1 MTYTYR
7 SPLTRRGFLG
17 ASLLSAAGV
26 AGAALAACSSS
37 DPEPADLARRV
48 APSRVVALNTGQ
60 LETLLVLGIVP
71 VGIATASSDATAAP
85 GVPDFVQE
93 EFGQSHNLD
102 GIEIVGERSDPSLE
116 KIAALEPDLIL
127 ANQRADSGLLDRLRA
142 LAPVVLSNGGSEK
155 WKEDLGIVAE
165 AVGQREAAQR
175 MLARY
180 EEDARVWAQQRGD
193 EATVSLVRSKGRQYV
208 IHGEH
213 SLAGI
218 VARDAGFTRPESQ
231 TFTDQPNKEIS
242 PENFHELEADYLFY
256 SFGGPAADVL
266 DDPLWTG
273 LDAVTQG
280 RAHEVD
286 GDPWFLNAS
295 IVSARRVLADMK
307 RAVAARQ

>member
-1 MTYTYR
+1 MTHTHR
-7 SPLTRRGFLG
+7 STLTRRGFLG
-17 ASLLSAAGV
+17 ASLLGAV
-26 AGAALAACSSS
+26 GAALAACSTGE
-37 DPEPADLARRV
+37 PEPGDDPAQRAV
-48 APSRVVALNTGQ
+48 PSRVVALNTGQ
-60 LETLLVLGIVP
+60 LETLLALGIVP
-71 VGIATASSDATAAP
+71 VGIATAASDATAAA
-85 GVPDFVQE
+85 GVPDFIQE
-93 EFGQSHNLD
+93 EFGQSHNLE
-102 GIEIVGERSDPSLE
+102 GITIVGERSDPSLE

-127 ANQRADSGLLDRLRA
+127 ANQRADSELLERLRA

-165 AVGQREAAQR
+165 AVGQREAADR

-180 EEDARVWAQQRGD
+180 EEDAQAWAQQRG
-193 EATVSLVRSKGRQYV
+193 EGGTVSLVRSKGRQYV
-208 IHGEH
+208 MHGEH

-256 SFGGPAADVL
+256 SFSGPAAEIL
-266 DDPLWTG
+266 DNPLWTG

-307 RAVAARQ
+307 QAVNDRQ